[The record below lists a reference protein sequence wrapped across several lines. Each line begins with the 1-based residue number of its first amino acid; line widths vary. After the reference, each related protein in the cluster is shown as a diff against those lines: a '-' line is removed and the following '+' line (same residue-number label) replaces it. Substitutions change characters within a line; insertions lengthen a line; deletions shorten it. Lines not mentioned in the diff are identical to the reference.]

1 MLNTRIVD
9 SFTINFVC
17 IYTEIMDSLLS
28 NLKISVNDSLYLKDP
43 EGTELGRKI
52 IEQSILLIDEIG
64 FDAYTFRKLGE
75 RIGSNESSIYR
86 YFENKHKLLLY
97 LSAWYWG
104 WTEYHL
110 VFKTHSILDAED
122 KLRTAIYM
130 LTRDISIDT
139 NFMHVNEEAL
149 FRIMISEFSKSY
161 LTKEVDQENKEGYFA
176 LYKRIILRLSSIM
189 EEVNPDYPFAA
200 SLSSTVVE
208 GALHQHYLS
217 QHFKSI
223 TNCNANFTP
232 TDFYTDLVF
241 RTLKMSPDEK

>member
-1 MLNTRIVD
+1 
-9 SFTINFVC
+9 
-17 IYTEIMDSLLS
+17 MDSLLS
-28 NLKISVNDSLYLKDP
+28 NLKISVNESLYLKDP
-43 EGTELGRKI
+43 ESTELGRKI
-52 IEQSILLIDEIG
+52 IEQSILLIDEMG

-104 WTEYHL
+104 WTEYHM
-110 VFKTHSILDAED
+110 VFKTHSILDSRD

-130 LTRDISIDT
+130 LTRDISIDN
-139 NFMHVNEEAL
+139 NFIHVNEEAL

-161 LTKEVDQENKEGYFA
+161 LTKEVDQQNKEGYFA
-176 LYKRIILRLSSIM
+176 LYKRIILRLSEMIK
-189 EEVNPDYPFAA
+189 EVNPEYPFAL
-200 SLSSTVVE
+200 SLASTVVE

-217 QHFKSI
+217 QHFESI
-223 TNCNANFTP
+223 TNCNKDFTP

-241 RTLKMSPDEK
+241 RTLISIEHE

>member
-1 MLNTRIVD
+1 
-9 SFTINFVC
+9 
-17 IYTEIMDSLLS
+17 MDSLLS
-28 NLKISVNDSLYLKDP
+28 NLKISINDSLYLKDP
-43 EGTELGRKI
+43 ESTELGKKI

-64 FDAYTFRKLGE
+64 FDSYTFRKLGD

-97 LSAWYWG
+97 ISAWFWG
-104 WTEYHL
+104 WTEYHM
-110 VFKTHSILDAED
+110 VFKTHSILDTED
-122 KLRTAIYM
+122 KLKSAIYM
-130 LTRDISIDT
+130 LTRDISNDT

-176 LYKRIILRLSSIM
+176 LYKRIVLRLASIM
-189 EEVNPDYPFAA
+189 EEVNPKYPFAR

-208 GALHQHYLS
+208 GALHQHYLK

-223 TNCNANFTP
+223 TNCNPDFTP

-241 RTLKMSPDEK
+241 RTLKANSDEK

>member
-1 MLNTRIVD
+1 
-9 SFTINFVC
+9 
-17 IYTEIMDSLLS
+17 MDSLLS
-28 NLKISVNDSLYLKDP
+28 NLKISVNESLYLKDP
-43 EGTELGRKI
+43 ESTELGRKI
-52 IEQSILLIDEIG
+52 IEQSILLIDEMG

-104 WTEYHL
+104 WTEYHM
-110 VFKTHSILDAED
+110 VFKTHSILDAKD

-130 LTRDISIDT
+130 LTRDISIDA
-139 NFMHVNEEAL
+139 NFTHVNEEAL

-176 LYKRIILRLSSIM
+176 LYKRIIHRLSEM
-189 EEVNPDYPFAA
+189 MREVNPEYPYVQ
-200 SLSSTVVE
+200 SLASTVVE

-223 TNCNANFTP
+223 TNCDTEFTP
-232 TDFYTDLVF
+232 TDFYTDMVF
-241 RTLKMSPDEK
+241 RTLKANSDEE